1 MSERLELKLSDSF
14 LIPTENPEL
23 ELKVTVLNINEG
35 MNEWLKEKC
44 PELKEYMQYVD
55 RVRKYS
61 RETSLRDAVVKAVD
75 ECIQEGILRKFLTEQ
90 KAEVVKVSIY
100 EFDEERE
107 MKLIREDE
115 REIGREEGIEEGK
128 QKILLL
134 SKMLLDA
141 NRIDDLKRA
150 TDDGAYLE
158 ELCREYSIT

>member
-1 MSERLELKLSDSF
+1 MK
-14 LIPTENPEL
+14 
-23 ELKVTVLNINEG
+23 
-35 MNEWLKEKC
+35 
-44 PELKEYMQYVD
+44 
-55 RVRKYS
+55 
-61 RETSLRDAVVKAVD
+61 
-75 ECIQEGILRKFLTEQ
+75 Q

-100 EFDEERE
+100 EYDEERE

-150 TDDGAYLE
+150 TDDEAYLE
-158 ELCREYSIT
+158 ELCREYSIS

>member
-1 MSERLELKLSDSF
+1 MK
-14 LIPTENPEL
+14 
-23 ELKVTVLNINEG
+23 
-35 MNEWLKEKC
+35 
-44 PELKEYMQYVD
+44 
-55 RVRKYS
+55 
-61 RETSLRDAVVKAVD
+61 
-75 ECIQEGILRKFLTEQ
+75 Q
-90 KAEVVKVSIY
+90 KAEMVKVSIY

-150 TDDGAYLE
+150 TDDEAYLE
-158 ELCREYSIT
+158 ELCREYSIS